1 MVIGYNNMSIK
12 AILNVSKREIKE
24 IIDDKLYLCVVLIL
38 PLTML
43 LFFTIMFHDGAI
55 DNLPIAICD
64 SDHSTMSRRLK
75 SMLSAM
81 QGIKIAAEPTSI
93 NDAERMM
100 LEGKV
105 YGIIVIEDGFETMI
119 YQGIPTHIE
128 CYISGA
134 NMSASGV
141 VERDVQEVVQT
152 FSATISASKLISKGY
167 SEDEALIEVMPINF
181 QTNIVGNP
189 YLNYGYYLA
198 PIFMFMGI
206 VVFVVVSTIYAIGR
220 ELKYG
225 TAESWLQSANNS
237 LLTATTGKLLPIYVS
252 MAIVSLI
259 ACIILFVCMGM
270 TYTGNY
276 IILTLDIAIL
286 IAVYQSVA
294 TFIISM
300 TSNLRLGLSLGG
312 GYAVMAFTFSG
323 ITFPTMAMFALPR
336 TLSYIFPLTYFSD
349 IFIDEVMYDSPARFV
364 IFKFIPLIA
373 FTLLMPLAW
382 RRLQRVTTNKTYWG
396 RD

>member
-1 MVIGYNNMSIK
+1 MSIK

-75 SMLSAM
+75 YALSATP
-81 QGIKIAAEPTSI
+81 GVDIAAEPASI

-105 YGIIVIEDGFETMI
+105 YGIVVIEDGFESMI
-119 YQGIPTHIE
+119 YQGIPTHVE
-128 CYISGA
+128 CYTSGA
-134 NMSASGV
+134 NISTCGV
-141 VERDVQEVVQT
+141 VERATQEVVQT
-152 FSATISASKLISKGY
+152 FSATISASKLISKGH
-167 SEDEALIEVMPINF
+167 SEDEVLVEVMPINF
-181 QTNIVGNP
+181 HTNIIGNP

-198 PIFMFMGI
+198 PIFIFMGI
-206 VVFVVVSTIYAIGR
+206 VIFIVTSTIYAIGR

-225 TAESWLQSANNS
+225 TTVSWLQSANDS
-237 LLTATTGKLLPIYVS
+237 LLIAMTGKLLPIYII
-252 MAIVSLI
+252 MTLIALI
-259 ACIILFVCMGM
+259 ACLIIFVIMGM
-270 TYTGNY
+270 INAGSY

-286 IAVYQSVA
+286 IIAYQSVA
-294 TFIISM
+294 IFIISM

-323 ITFPTMAMFALPR
+323 ITFPTMAMFSLPR
-336 TLSYIFPLTYFSD
+336 ILSHIFPFTYFSD
-349 IFIDEVMYDSPARFV
+349 IFIDEVMYDTPTRFV
-364 IFKFIPLIA
+364 IWRFIPLIA
-373 FTLLMPLAW
+373 FTLLAPLSW
-382 RRLQRVTTNKTYWG
+382 HRLQRITTIKVYWG

>member
-24 IIDDKLYLCVVLIL
+24 IINDKLYLCVVLIL

-43 LFFTIMFHDGAI
+43 LFFTVMFHDGAI
-55 DNLPIAICD
+55 YNLPIAICD

-75 SMLSAM
+75 YALSATP
-81 QGIKIAAEPTSI
+81 GVEIAAELASI

-105 YGIIVIEDGFETMI
+105 YGIVVIEDGFESMI
-119 YQGIPTHIE
+119 YQGIPTHVE
-128 CYISGA
+128 CYTSGA
-134 NMSASGV
+134 NISTCGV
-141 VERDVQEVVQT
+141 VERATQEVVQT
-152 FSATISASKLISKGY
+152 FSATISASKLISKGH
-167 SEDEALIEVMPINF
+167 SEDEVLIEVMPINF
-181 QTNIVGNP
+181 HTNIIGNP

-198 PIFMFMGI
+198 PIFIFMGI
-206 VVFVVVSTIYAIGR
+206 VIFIVTSTIYAIGR

-225 TAESWLQSANNS
+225 TTVSWLQSANDS
-237 LLTATTGKLLPIYVS
+237 LLIAMTGKLLPIYIIMTLV
-252 MAIVSLI
+252 ALI
-259 ACIILFVCMGM
+259 ACLIIFVIMGM
-270 TYTGNY
+270 INAGSY

-286 IAVYQSVA
+286 IIAYQSVA
-294 TFIISM
+294 IFIISM

-323 ITFPTMAMFALPR
+323 ITFPTMAMFSLPR
-336 TLSYIFPLTYFSD
+336 ILSHIFPFTYFSD
-349 IFIDEVMYDSPARFV
+349 IFIDEVMYGAPTRFV
-364 IFKFIPLIA
+364 IWRFMPLIA
-373 FTLLMPLAW
+373 FTLFAPLSW
-382 RRLQRVTTNKTYWG
+382 HRLQRITTIKVYWG